1 MTTTNYYDTFIEVA
15 DDCPIAAAEVPPLKK
30 DTPSVANL
38 QFDMIMAN
46 PYKYTSDEVIFSIHA
61 LRNGLVSDLEAERA
75 AFFAKG
81 QACLRASP
89 LSKRYAWGTH
99 HDSEGKVALYPAES
113 TEYQRFVNDEKLK
126 HTKAMRSKKA

>member
-1 MTTTNYYDTFIEVA
+1 MMTTNYYNTFIEIA

-61 LRNGLVSDLEAERA
+61 LRNGIVNNLEEERA

-99 HDSEGKVALYPAES
+99 HDAEGKVALYPLES
-113 TEYQRFVNDEKLK
+113 VDYQQFINDSTLK